1 MPILIGKEGI
11 KSLLDEK
18 EKSKI
23 KEKINYEMLVEKE
36 LNETKVKEFDTE
48 FIADKIITFG
58 EMFDNIKL
66 YPYQIE
72 IAKAIII
79 DILLNRGSVFTVE
92 IARQAGKTES
102 IAIVIKALSILLP
115 KLAKLYKD
123 KLGYFEKG
131 FKVGIFAPEK
141 TVSKTLFSR
150 VADSLERDEAKP
162 FLSDAS
168 ISTELKS
175 KNPIQLTNGS
185 VIRNHSLLSKNL
197 FSYTYDFIVIDEAQK
212 IPNEEEVTENVYPM
226 GSATNATIAL
236 VGVAGEGECL
246 FSNTIASNR
255 VSDER
260 KHFEFDYKHVQEFNP
275 RYKKYV
281 AQRIKDVEEGRISR
295 NAFDRGYNLVW
306 GHEKSLFIN
315 KERLQGILDFNLNY
329 VFYDKNPDSL
339 IVAGIDLGKKI
350 DSTVV
355 TILKRVKIKEETK
368 FQVLRW
374 LQLDDM
380 NYTEQRVKITE
391 FLNNYHVST
400 ILIDSTGIGEAFADE
415 FESYYCNTGIYID
428 RFVYSDKSKAFGY
441 MQLDAAIDA
450 GFLIIPSSYSV
461 QNSKEYKRF
470 KKDCFASLWVQRKN
484 FMLVESLKSK
494 QRIEHD
500 DYINSLMLAVL
511 CMNNEIDN
519 NSIESFEG
527 LY

>member
-1 MPILIGKEGI
+1 MPILIGKEGV

-18 EKSKI
+18 EKSKT
-23 KEKINYEMLVEKE
+23 KEKVDYELLVEE
-36 LNETKVKEFDTE
+36 EVNSTKVKEFDTE
-48 FIADKIITFG
+48 FIAEKIITFG

-79 DILLNRGSVFTVE
+79 DILLNKGSVFTVE

-102 IAIVIKALSILLP
+102 IAIVIKALAILLP
-115 KLAKLYKD
+115 KLAKLYKEE
-123 KLGYFEKG
+123 LGHFEKG

-150 VADSLERDEAKP
+150 VSDSLERDEAKP

-226 GSATNATIAL
+226 GSATNATITL

-255 VSDER
+255 VSDDKR
-260 KHFEFDYKHVQEFNP
+260 HFEFDYKHVQEFNP

-295 NAFDRGYNLVW
+295 
-306 GHEKSLFIN
+306 
-315 KERLQGILDFNLNY
+315 
-329 VFYDKNPDSL
+329 
-339 IVAGIDLGKKI
+339 
-350 DSTVV
+350 
-355 TILKRVKIKEETK
+355 
-368 FQVLRW
+368 
-374 LQLDDM
+374 
-380 NYTEQRVKITE
+380 
-391 FLNNYHVST
+391 
-400 ILIDSTGIGEAFADE
+400 
-415 FESYYCNTGIYID
+415 
-428 RFVYSDKSKAFGY
+428 
-441 MQLDAAIDA
+441 
-450 GFLIIPSSYSV
+450 
-461 QNSKEYKRF
+461 
-470 KKDCFASLWVQRKN
+470 
-484 FMLVESLKSK
+484 
-494 QRIEHD
+494 
-500 DYINSLMLAVL
+500 
-511 CMNNEIDN
+511 
-519 NSIESFEG
+519 
-527 LY
+527 